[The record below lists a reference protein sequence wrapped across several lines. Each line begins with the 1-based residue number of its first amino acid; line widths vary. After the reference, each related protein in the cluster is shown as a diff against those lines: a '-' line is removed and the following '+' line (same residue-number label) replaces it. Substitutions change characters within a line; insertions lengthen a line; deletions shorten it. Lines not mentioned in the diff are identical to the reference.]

1 MQRALAVGALVSLAV
16 AALPGCRLFERPAA
30 PPPPLAT
37 WPVADEERLDWAAEE
52 PFFVVVRKSCRTLD
66 VYRHGE
72 RIRSYPAVFGYG
84 GTRDKLYE
92 GDRRT
97 PNGLYAIIEKRRHP
111 RWRWFFLLDYP
122 NGTDWHR
129 YWTGVAAGTVP
140 RGVGIGGS
148 VGIHGTDR
156 PESNRR
162 GIDWTWGCVSVD
174 NDSIEDLAALL
185 PLGTL
190 VLIQE

>member
-1 MQRALAVGALVSLAV
+1 MRWGFAVGVLATV
-16 AALPGCRLFERPAA
+16 LSGLLAGCRVLDRAA
-30 PPPPLAT
+30 PPPASLAE
-37 WPVADEERLDWAAEE
+37 WPVADEERLPWAAEE

-84 GTRDKLYE
+84 GPYDKLYE

-122 NGTDWHR
+122 NGTDWAR
-129 YWTGVAAGTVP
+129 YWAGVAKGEVP
-140 RGVGIGGS
+140 PGVGIGGS

-174 NDSIEDLAALL
+174 NASIEDLAALL

-190 VLIQE
+190 VLIQD